1 MDSEQMS
8 IIIFACTIAK
18 YDSTYFQD
26 SFGKWRVTLLDS
38 VINFLQ
44 LHSKVDMQRIAC
56 TRAAICPTWTAKK
69 AKKSYISS
77 FIST

>member
-1 MDSEQMS
+1 M
-8 IIIFACTIAK
+8 AK
-18 YDSTYFQD
+18 FDSTYFQD

-44 LHSKVDMQRIAC
+44 LHSKLDMQRIVC
-56 TRAAICPTWTAKK
+56 TRAAICPTSTWTAKK
-69 AKKSYISS
+69 AKISYISS